1 MSPENRERFTSSF
14 PIWIPVIYF
23 SSLTVWLGFPKLC
36 CTVLVRVGTLYFF
49 LILEEIESEVAQTC
63 PTLCDPMDCSPPAS
77 SVHGDSPGKNT
88 GMGYHFLLQEIFPT
102 QVSNLGLPHC
112 KQTLYHLSHQG
123 SSAVKFSP
131 LRIIF
136 AMGLLYMAFII
147 LRYVPSMP
155 AFWRAFYHKWMLNF
169 VKGLLCIY

>member
-1 MSPENRERFTSSF
+1 MARISKTMLYSIGESGHPLLLPDFRGNWKWSSTDL
-14 PIWIPVIYF
+14 
-23 SSLTVWLGFPKLC
+23 SNSLPPPWTVAHQAPLW
-36 CTVLVRVGTLYFF
+36 
-49 LILEEIESEVAQTC
+49 
-63 PTLCDPMDCSPPAS
+63 
-77 SVHGDSPGKNT
+77 DSPGKNT

-147 LRYVPSMP
+147 LKSVASMP
-155 AFWRAFYHKWMLNF
+155 AFRRLLIINGCLSLSMAFSAYIDIIMF
-169 VKGLLCIY
+169 FFF